1 MSSDQ
6 LASKTPTPPLSAD
19 DEAVVLTQMA
29 EAYRSLS
36 LAGVHYAADL
46 MSQLQRSERII
57 GGLRERLADRDARIA
72 ALETEITRWTR
83 SMVAGSDAA

>member
-46 MSQLQRSERII
+46 TGQLQRNERTIT
-57 GGLRERLADRDARIA
+57 GLRERLAERDARIA
-72 ALETEITRWTR
+72 ALEAEIRRYTA
-83 SMVAGSDAA
+83 SMVSEAA